1 MTTKMI
7 KYSVVPLALC
17 AISAAFGQNALTP
30 LLSAPDDGSVP
41 PVTLE
46 PKEDPSPN
54 QIRMGMQLG
63 FNMKA
68 SFKHVGSFPAAS
80 NPGTTNAASNHTYD
94 NGYNLVDSQTNSHF
108 NGVGNPPILG
118 TWNWGFTG
126 NTGFDANGNGKQVSG
141 NGTPGGTISFNSLSS
156 SGGSTSDRVDDPQP
170 GFSLTFA
177 RQMFHDEKGRWRGGL
192 EAGFGY
198 TDYDI
203 KDDHPVNAKGSMLQD
218 TYSLNGT
225 FVPVGSSYTSQGFT
239 GNPPPAQSIIIGDVP
254 TRSISSVAIPVSG
267 TREFGADVFA
277 FKLGP
282 YFEVPLNHT
291 FALGL
296 EGGVVMD
303 YVYSKFQFNEQ
314 VANPITGTITNA
326 KGNGNNQDVLF
337 GGYVGSYISA
347 ALNDQWTLFAGAQ
360 LQDVGDY
367 THRNRGTGEAAVLDL
382 SQSIFFTAGLGYS
395 F

>member
-1 MTTKMI
+1 MTRKMI
-7 KYSVVPLALC
+7 KYSVVPLSLC
-17 AISAAFGQNALTP
+17 AASAAFAQNALTP
-30 LLSAPDDGSVP
+30 LLSAPDGSVP
-41 PVTLE
+41 PVALE
-46 PKEDPSPN
+46 SNEDPSLN

-68 SFKHVGSFPAAS
+68 SFKHIGSFPAAS
-80 NPGTTNAASNHTYD
+80 NPGSTNAFSNHTYD
-94 NGYNLVDSQTNSHF
+94 NGYNKVDSSTNSHF
-108 NGVGNPPILG
+108 NGVGNPPIEG

-126 NTGFDANGNGKQVSG
+126 NNNPDVNGNGSQVHG
-141 NGTPGGTISFNSLSS
+141 NGTPGGTISFDSVSS
-156 SGGSTSDRVDDPQP
+156 SGGSTGDRVDDPQP

-177 RQMFHDEKGRWRGGL
+177 RQLIHDDNDRWRGGL

-203 KDDHPVNAKGSMLQD
+203 KDDQPVNAKVSDLRD
-218 TYSLNGT
+218 TYSLNGS
-225 FVPVGSSYTSQGFT
+225 FVPVGTSYTSQGFT
-239 GNPPPAQSIIIGDVP
+239 GNTPPAGSIIIGDTP
-254 TRSISSVAIPVSG
+254 TRTISTSKMPVTG
-267 TREFGADVFA
+267 TREFGADIFA

-291 FALGL
+291 FTLGL
-296 EGGVVMD
+296 EGGVAMV

-314 VANPITGTITNA
+314 VANPITGTITTA

-337 GGYVGSYISA
+337 GGFVGSYITA
-347 ALNDQWTLFAGAQ
+347 ALNDQWSLFAGAQ

-367 THRNRGTGEAAVLDL
+367 THRNRTTGEAAVLDL
-382 SQSIFFTAGLGYS
+382 SQSIFFSAGIGYS

>member
-1 MTTKMI
+1 MI
-7 KYSVVPLALC
+7 KYCVVPLSLC
-17 AISAAFGQNALTP
+17 ASSAAFAQNAITP
-30 LLSAPDDGSVP
+30 LLSAPDGSVP
-41 PVTLE
+41 PVTLGT
-46 PKEDPSPN
+46 KEDPSEN

-68 SFKHVGSFPAAS
+68 SFKHIGGFRPAT
-80 NPGTTNAASNHTYD
+80 NPGSTNGVSNHFYD
-94 NGYNLVDSQTNSHF
+94 NGHNAVDSSTNSHF
-108 NGVGNPPILG
+108 TGHFDTNGNPIFAEG

-126 NTGFDANGNGKQVSG
+126 NNNFDVNGNGAQVHG
-141 NGTPGGTISFNSLSS
+141 NGTPGGTLSFNSLSA
-156 SGGSTSDRVDDPQP
+156 SGGSSNDHVDDPQP

-177 RQMFHDEKGRWRGGL
+177 RQLFHDKDDRWRGGL

-203 KDDHPVNAKGSMLQD
+203 KDDHPVNARGSLLTD

-225 FVPVGSSYTSQGFT
+225 LVPVGSSYSQQPDGSPNQT
-239 GNPPPAQSIIIGDVP
+239 IIGDVP
-254 TRSISSVAIPVSG
+254 TRTISAFKLPITG
-267 TREFGADVFA
+267 TREFGADLFA

-291 FALGL
+291 FSLGL
-296 EGGVVMD
+296 EGGVAMV

-314 VANPITGTITNA
+314 VANPATGIITNV

-367 THRNRGTGEAAVLDL
+367 THRNHATGEAAVLDL
-382 SQSIFFTAGLGYS
+382 SQSIFFTAGIGYS

>member
-7 KYSVVPLALC
+7 KYSVVPLSLC
-17 AISAAFGQNALTP
+17 AASATFGQNALTP
-30 LLSAPDDGSVP
+30 LLSAPDGSVP
-41 PVTLE
+41 PVQMGT
-46 PKEDPSPN
+46 KEDPQLN

-68 SFKHVGSFPAAS
+68 SFKNIGRFRPAS
-80 NPGTTNAASNHTYD
+80 NPGSTNAFSNHYYD
-94 NGYNLVDSQTNSHF
+94 DGTNAVDSTGNQHFSHF
-108 NGVGNPPILG
+108 DTNGNPVYVEG
-118 TWNWGFTG
+118 TWFWGFTG
-126 NTGFDANGNGKQVSG
+126 NNNFDVNGNGAQVQG
-141 NGTPGGTISFNSLSS
+141 NGTANGTIAFHSVSS
-156 SGGSTSDRVDDPQP
+156 SGGSTGDRVDDPQP

-177 RQMFHDEKGRWRGGL
+177 RQMFQDEKNRWRAGL

-198 TDYDI
+198 TDFDI
-203 KDDHPVNAKGSMLQD
+203 KDDHPVNAKGSMLTD
-218 TYSLNGT
+218 TYSLEGS
-225 FVPVGSSYTSQGFT
+225 FVPVGSSYGQDIQ
-239 GNPPPAQSIIIGDVP
+239 GNPNGITIGDVP
-254 TRSISSVAIPVSG
+254 TRSISAAKLPVSG

-291 FALGL
+291 FSLGL
-296 EGGVVMD
+296 EGGVAMV

-314 VANPITGTITNA
+314 VANPITGTITTV
-326 KGNGNNQDVLF
+326 KGNGNNQDLLF

-360 LQDVGDY
+360 LQDVGNY
-367 THRNRGTGEAAVLDL
+367 THRNHGTGEAAVLDL
-382 SQSIFFTAGLGYS
+382 SQSIFFSAGLGYS

>member
-1 MTTKMI
+1 MI
-7 KYSVVPLALC
+7 KYSVAPLSLC
-17 AISAAFGQNALTP
+17 AASTAFAQNAITP
-30 LLSAPDDGSVP
+30 LLSAPDGSVP
-41 PVTLE
+41 PVALE
-46 PKEDPSPN
+46 SKEDPSLN

-68 SFKHVGSFPAAS
+68 SFRHVGSFPAGS
-80 NPGTTNAASNHTYD
+80 NPGSTNGFSNHTYD
-94 NGYNLVDSQTNSHF
+94 NGYNLVDSAGNSHA
-108 NGVGNPPILG
+108 NGTNPPIVG

-126 NTGFDANGNGKQVSG
+126 NNGFDVNGNGAQVHG
-141 NGTPGGTISFNSLSS
+141 NGTAGGTISFNSLSS
-156 SGGSTSDRVDDPQP
+156 SGGSTGERVDDPQP

-177 RQMFHDEKGRWRGGL
+177 RQLFHDEKNRWRGGL

-203 KDDHPVNAKGSMLQD
+203 KDDHPVNAKGSMLTD
-218 TYSLNGT
+218 TYSLEGT
-225 FVPVGSSYTSQGFT
+225 SVPVGASYSQPSDG
-239 GNPPPAQSIIIGDVP
+239 GANGIIIGDVP
-254 TRSISSVAIPVSG
+254 TRSISSTAIPVTG

-291 FALGL
+291 FSLGL
-296 EGGVVMD
+296 EGGVAMV

-314 VANPITGTITNA
+314 VANPSTGVITTV

-337 GGYVGSYISA
+337 GGFVGSYITA
-347 ALNDQWTLFAGAQ
+347 ALNDQWSLFAGAQ

-367 THRNRGTGEAAVLDL
+367 VHRSRSTGEAAVLDL